1 MIDKDGDI
9 DSLSDRHVA
18 AEPVS
23 LAKLRW
29 LAMLGLFGLALV
41 GAWSLFLAGQF
52 DARTALATLQTQPVV
67 APLIFM
73 LALVITTTLLMPLGL
88 GLNLGAGI
96 LWGALLGGLWTT
108 LASVLAAVVGFLLA
122 RVFGEHYLKAHL
134 ESPQN
139 RSFLETVQR
148 NDWKIIFL
156 VRLNPVV
163 PFGLQNYLFGITGIP
178 LSRFVLLSLASCAIP
193 SFLYATIGAS
203 LSDLVLTGELRNLL
217 RIGGVVLLLVTIG
230 YLTRLYFRKESR
242 PS

>member
-1 MIDKDGDI
+1 LKEE
-9 DSLSDRHVA
+9 A
-18 AEPVS
+18 ARVN

-29 LAMLGLFGLALV
+29 FAMLAMFALALL
-41 GAWSLFLAGQF
+41 GGWSLFLMGEFNAK
-52 DARTALATLQTQPVV
+52 TALAALQAHSTI
-67 APLIFM
+67 APIVFM
-73 LALVITTTLLMPLGL
+73 MALVVSTTLLMPLGL

-108 LASVLAAVVGFLLA
+108 LGSVLAAVLGFVLA
-122 RVFGEHYLKAHL
+122 RMFGEHYLKPHL
-134 ESPQN
+134 ESPRS

-148 NDWKIIFL
+148 NDWKVIFL

-178 LSRFVLLSLASCAIP
+178 LRRFVLLSLASCAIP

-203 LSDLVLTGELRNLL
+203 LGDLVLTGELKNLL

-230 YLTRLYFRKESR
+230 YLTRLYLRKESR
-242 PS
+242 KS